1 MIEFKPDRMTMK
13 IRVKVFAWLFM
24 AAFASLLSKEIASR
38 MLRGYELERQERLDE
53 LLKRKSK

>member
-1 MIEFKPDRMTMK
+1 MIEFKHERMTMK
-13 IRVKVFAWLFM
+13 IRVRVFAWLLM

-38 MLRGYELERQERLDE
+38 MLRGYELERHERMDK